1 MEEDYTAG
9 AWGLRDDME
18 SSEMDRTKL
27 IDSFI
32 VLRFKHEPL
41 AWATGQPCLTYD
53 NKLDWNLIDRKEQQ
67 KQQQQQLYYY
77 AHIYNFAKI

>member
-1 MEEDYTAG
+1 MEPSGDKEGRQTEEGMEEDYTVG
-9 AWGLRDDME
+9 AWGLRDNME

-41 AWATGQPCLTYD
+41 AWARGQPYLIYD
-53 NKLDWNLIDRKEQQ
+53 NKLDWTWLGW
-67 KQQQQQLYYY
+67 
-77 AHIYNFAKI
+77 